1 MIPTVSCRGAPRDL
15 GWDQGR
21 ACAEVLRRTSRA
33 RVLRSWKSGGARSAL
48 LSDLRRHFPHQAEQ
62 LEGIARGAGVG
73 LNALAAEWLRCLR
86 EPMFAVAAI
95 CEGSAQLYAALP
107 GDAVLRHSRSEGRFE
122 TDEYCRP
129 SLTAPLLGVNEA
141 GLAVAVL
148 GRCALEGR
156 TAPGALLARDCLE
169 RFEDVEAALA
179 WCRVRPVARGHALL
193 FADALGGLCAVD
205 RRDAVLKRVAPQAG
219 LICLGVSPE
228 VSVALRA
235 ALADGEAALGAE
247 LGLLWDSELAC
258 ADPVARC
265 TRLIVPQRRADR
277 PVRPGS

>member
-21 ACAEVLRRTSRA
+21 ACAKALRGVR
-33 RVLRSWKSGGARSAL
+33 RVRGLRGWKPSGTRNAL
-48 LSDLRRHFPHQAEQ
+48 LNDVRRHFPHQAEQ

-73 LNALAAEWLRCLR
+73 LDVLAAEWLRCLR

-107 GDAVLRHSRSEGRFE
+107 GDAVLRQSCSEGRFE

-129 SLTAPLLGVNEA
+129 ALTAPLLGANEA

-148 GRCALEGR
+148 GRFAAEGR

-169 RFEDVEAALA
+169 RFEEVEAALA
-179 WCRVRPVARGHALL
+179 WCRVRPGAAGHALL
-193 FADALGGLCAVD
+193 FADARGGLCAVD
-205 RRDAVLKRVAPQAG
+205 RRGAVAERVAPEAG

-228 VSVALRA
+228 VSAALRE
-235 ALADGEAALGAE
+235 ALADGEAALHAE
-247 LGLLWDSELAC
+247 LAALWGGDLAG

-265 TRLIVPQRRADR
+265 TRLVVPERLL
-277 PVRPGS
+277 

>member
-1 MIPTVSCRGAPRDL
+1 MA
-15 GWDQGR
+15 
-21 ACAEVLRRTSRA
+21 
-33 RVLRSWKSGGARSAL
+33 SWKSGGARSAL
-48 LSDLRRHFPHQAEQ
+48 LGDLRRHFPHQAEQ

-73 LNALAAEWLRCLR
+73 LRALAAEWLRCLR

-107 GDAVLRHSRSEGRFE
+107 ADAVLRHSLSEGRFE

-148 GRCALEGR
+148 GCFAPEGR

-169 RFEDVEAALA
+169 RFEEVEAALA
-179 WCRVRPVARGHALL
+179 WCRVRPGAAGHALL
-193 FADALGGLCAVD
+193 FADARGGLCAVD
-205 RRDAVLKRVAPQAG
+205 RRGAVAERVAPEAG

-228 VSVALRA
+228 VSAALRE
-235 ALADGEAALGAE
+235 ALADGEAALHAE
-247 LGLLWDSELAC
+247 LAALWGGDLAG

-265 TRLIVPQRRADR
+265 TRLVVPER
-277 PVRPGS
+277 SL